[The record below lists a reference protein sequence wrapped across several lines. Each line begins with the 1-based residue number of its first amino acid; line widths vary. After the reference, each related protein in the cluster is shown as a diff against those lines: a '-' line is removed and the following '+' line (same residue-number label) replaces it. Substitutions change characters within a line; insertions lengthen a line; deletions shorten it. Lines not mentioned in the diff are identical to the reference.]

1 MAIDRVPYSISL
13 HWRYL
18 RQDRRLTSTEISRI
32 YRGRFSKATIC
43 RHMKQPIERQ
53 PKDNRKKNT
62 GRPRLFDER
71 DERRILRVAEQLR
84 RLEGH
89 FTIKRVK
96 LAAGI
101 QNVSDET
108 VRRVFRKADL
118 RYCHSRKKGIL
129 KRADLKAR
137 LNFALRI
144 KRNGNQHN
152 LWQDEIAFYLDGVG
166 FTHKYNPF
174 DQAQAPRTMGWRR
187 PHDGL
192 DFERTTKGSH
202 EGVGGRVA
210 HFICAIA
217 HDKGMVLAEQYHDR
231 LNVFHLTAIMSFSM
245 SSEMPNRPVCLT
257 GPLLV
262 AKMGV
267 SFAMVMSLAKWFLG
281 AGRLTVCPSRRR
293 KKSSHAI
300 KSDPHLRSL
309 IKMTSAWSAPI
320 QAYLSRAG
328 LVKTLYIRDRGSN
341 RNVFPQLV
349 GPVNKTFRN
358 FPLPLLRRLVTAR
371 PNSRGLDVVVGQNL
385 NS

>member
-108 VRRVFRKADL
+108 VRRVFRKAGL

-174 DQAQAPRTMGWRR
+174 DQAQAPRTMAWRR

-217 HDKGMVLAEQYHDR
+217 HDKGMVLTEQYHDR
-231 LNVFHLTAIMSFSM
+231 LNGENFAAFVRRVFPRLFETSANPEGKLFLQDGDPSQNSKKARDAFEEVGAVVFKIPARSPDLNPIENIF
-245 SSEMPNRPVCLT
+245 N
-257 GPLLV
+257 
-262 AKMGV
+262 GV
-267 SFAMVMSLAKWFLG
+267 KQKLREDALAKG
-281 AGRLTVCPSRRR
+281 IR
-293 KKSSHAI
+293 KETFEEFSE
-300 KSDPHLRSL
+300 RC
-309 IKMTSAWSAPI
+309 
-320 QAYLSRAG
+320 R
-328 LVKTLYIRDRGSN
+328 KTLMNHPVQIINRTIESLPKRIDRII
-341 RNVFPQLV
+341 
-349 GPVNKTFRN
+349 K
-358 FPLPLLRRLVTAR
+358 RR
-371 PNSRGLDVVVGQNL
+371 GQRTKY
-385 NS
+385 